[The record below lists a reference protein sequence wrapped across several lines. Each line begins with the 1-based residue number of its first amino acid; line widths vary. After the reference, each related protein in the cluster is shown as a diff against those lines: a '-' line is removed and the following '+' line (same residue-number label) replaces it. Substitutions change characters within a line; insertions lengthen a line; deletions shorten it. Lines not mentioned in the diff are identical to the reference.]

1 MSNYVNV
8 PEVHWSVQCS
18 FYITRVIVIK
28 DVLLHLNM
36 KINNYK
42 QLLCHYCGTAK
53 MAGLLSEALSKFIY
67 EMHIIFQSARSMAFS

>member
-1 MSNYVNV
+1 
-8 PEVHWSVQCS
+8 
-18 FYITRVIVIK
+18 
-28 DVLLHLNM
+28 M

-42 QLLCHYCGTAK
+42 QQSYCGTAK